1 MSICSLVIH
10 AAPTNTVSVR
20 GALEAMKGV
29 EVHAVTE
36 NGQMVVTVD
45 EPNDRAAADIFD
57 AFREIDGVLN
67 TSLIYSYFDQA
78 PHQNDETGLGSE
90 TGEREI
96 QQ

>member
-10 AAPTNTVSVR
+10 AAPTNADTVR

-29 EVHAVTE
+29 EVHTVTD

-45 EPNDRAAADIFD
+45 EPDDRAAAKIFD
-57 AFREIDGVLN
+57 AFRDIEGVLN

-78 PHQNDETGLGSE
+78 PDTNKTPD
-90 TGEREI
+90 EREI

>member
-10 AAPTNTVSVR
+10 AAPTNTATVR
-20 GALEAMKGV
+20 GALEAMNGV
-29 EVHAVTE
+29 EVHAVTD

-45 EPNDRAAADIFD
+45 EPDDKAAAYIFD
-57 AFREIDGVLN
+57 AFREIDGVLS

-78 PHQNDETGLGSE
+78 PNSENDVEQTPG
-90 TGEREI
+90 TREI